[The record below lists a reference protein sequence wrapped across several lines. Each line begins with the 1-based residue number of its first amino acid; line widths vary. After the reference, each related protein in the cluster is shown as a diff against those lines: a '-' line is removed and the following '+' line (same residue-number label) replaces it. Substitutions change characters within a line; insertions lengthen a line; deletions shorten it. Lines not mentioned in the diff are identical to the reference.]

1 MPSFVASPE
10 VPCARCGTRVAGLA
24 WGEECRNCQKLLRTR
39 ARRLASRISVVA
51 ALLLGLDI
59 WLRIPGDSPLRVYGG
74 IAVLVT
80 YLLVYQIASRV
91 AMVYLAREPRK
102 EVSDA

>member
-1 MPSFVASPE
+1 M
-10 VPCARCGTRVAGLA
+10 
-24 WGEECRNCQKLLRTR
+24 
-39 ARRLASRISVVA
+39 A

-59 WLRIPGDSPLRVYGG
+59 WLRIPGDSPLRIYGG

-91 AMVYLAREPRK
+91 ALVVYSREPRNG
-102 EVSDA
+102 ETDADR